1 MKKNKSKRELKQD
14 QKKVVK
20 WLKVII
26 VLCIAIIVIELGY
39 IGLSYY
45 NRSKSII
52 YTDTLNSFEKVNDG
66 YLVAGNS
73 DFKNSSFNS
82 YQDKYNKA
90 KFAKYNNDFEI
101 EFESAYTKG
110 YGSFFNDVVT
120 YDDGYIAVGGA
131 QYDEQ
136 QVEDNATDGLI
147 VLYDKDGKQV
157 DTKTVQIAGDTTFT
171 KVLLVDDGFIVI
183 GQSILQNMV
192 IGNNPKGG
200 ALMIKYSFDLEEEWR
215 TNYGGSKSG
224 IFNDAIIDGD
234 YIYLVGKDATR
245 YGMIA
250 KYTLSGERVYAKTYE
265 YTDTVGFSSIVKVGD
280 NFFVAGSKTINID
293 AKDEDKVTEALILKY
308 DSDDQIF
315 DIGKRPID
323 FVGFKFTYGKTTTRN
338 SIFRNAINSEK
349 ALNNQKYGVHN
360 LSSVISYNGWL
371 NVTDCYTVKHENY
384 KHSDKFY
391 KMKLKVAQQDSSY
404 KKKVDKIVKISN
416 LRSSIYELGKN
427 SLNNGFVTRYVTE
440 KTLDGYV
447 IREADKIKVSA

>member
-45 NRSKSII
+45 NRNKSII
-52 YTDTLNSFEKVNDG
+52 YTDTLNSFEKVSDG

-82 YQDKYNKA
+82 YQDEYNKA

-110 YGSFFNDVVT
+110 YGSFFNDVVA

-157 DTKTVQIAGDTTFT
+157 DTKTLQIAGDTNFT

-192 IGNNPKGG
+192 IGNNPNGG
-200 ALMIKYSFDLEEEWR
+200 ALMIKYNFDLEEEWR

-250 KYTLSGERVYAKTYE
+250 KYTLSGEQVFAKTYE

-280 NFFVAGSKTINID
+280 NFFVVGSKTINID
-293 AKDEDKVTEALILKY
+293 AKDEDKVTEGLIVKY
-308 DSDDQIF
+308 DSDGNVLNEVTFSRNNALRFNKIVSDGDDLIVVGHTYKK
-315 DIGKRPID
+315 DEEKSTDTYNYLDYRGVIVKYNSDLEELSKATENGEGID
-323 FVGFKFTYGKTTTRN
+323 YFSDVLVMDDGYLVGGASSSEELGSNNKDYRTY
-338 SIFRNAINSEK
+338 F
-349 ALNNQKYGVHN
+349 LKYSKD
-360 LSSVISYNGWL
+360 LER
-371 NVTDCYTVKHENY
+371 D
-384 KHSDKFY
+384 FY
-391 KMKLKVAQQDSSY
+391 K
-404 KKKVDKIVKISN
+404 
-416 LRSSIYELGKN
+416 
-427 SLNNGFVTRYVTE
+427 
-440 KTLDGYV
+440 
-447 IREADKIKVSA
+447 